1 MKNTKAIIFDL
12 GGVILD
18 ISYNETIKKFKE
30 IGLTNIY
37 TSHSQHHLFNLLET
51 GRIEEDEFLL
61 KLQKMTQNVSKEEIK
76 FAWNSMI
83 LNLPDKNLKLLSLLK
98 KKYKLFLLSN
108 TNNIHINYF
117 KDMIGQKKWDM
128 FSDVFEKIYFSHKIG
143 VRKPDFLSFQI
154 ILDENKLD
162 PQDVFFID
170 DSSQHINAA
179 KKLEIACFQLKDNNI
194 SKLISDRFQ
203 LTHH

>member
-37 TSHSQHHLFNLLET
+37 TSHSQDHLFNLLET
-51 GRIEEDEFLL
+51 GHIQEDEFLL
-61 KLQKMTQNVSKEEIK
+61 TLQKMTQNVSKEEIK

-98 KKYKLFLLSN
+98 KKFKLFLLSN

-117 KDMIGQKKWDM
+117 KEMIGQKKWDM

-179 KKLEIACFQLKDNNI
+179 KKLEIPCFHLKDNNI